1 MPRTLRQLVACPGCS
16 LQYDATELAP
26 GDRFHCGCGEL
37 VRVPEVRAHEAAVV
51 RCSSCGGPRQDG
63 ATKCTFCDS
72 AFTLHERDLHTI
84 CPRCTAR
91 ISDRARYCHA
101 CGMTIAPQ
109 ASAGSRTEF
118 ACPACTNG
126 HKLQSRPLDRREL
139 SVLEC
144 GSCAGLW
151 VGNEVFERLAANA
164 EEVRAAVAALGAGN
178 PAAALPIAPI
188 DAEQRLYRPCP
199 ICGSLMHRR
208 NYGRKSGVI
217 VDTCRGHGVW
227 FDDGEL
233 ARILGWLQSGGAR
246 RANLEVDLE
255 RRRVDRH
262 TGLYGPK
269 AEPPVLARERRTLA
283 DVVAPVIDFLGHF
296 I

>member
-1 MPRTLRQLVACPGCS
+1 MARTLRHLVACGECS
-16 LQYDATELAP
+16 LQYDASELGQ
-26 GDRFHCGCGEL
+26 GDRFHCGCGAL
-37 VRVPEVRAHEAAVV
+37 VRVPAVRVHEAAVV
-51 RCSSCGGPRQDG
+51 RCSSCGAPRQDR
-63 ATKCTFCDS
+63 AAKCTFCDS

-101 CGMTIAPQ
+101 CAMTIAPQ
-109 ASAGSRTEF
+109 ATAGSRTEF
-118 ACPACTNG
+118 ACPACDDG
-126 HKLQSRPLDRREL
+126 HRLQSRPLEERGL

-151 VGNEVFERLAANA
+151 VGNEVFERLASNA
-164 EEVRAAVAALGAGN
+164 EEVRAAVAALGGGN
-178 PAAALPIAPI
+178 PATAVPIAPI
-188 DAEQRLYRPCP
+188 DPAQRLYRPCP
-199 ICGSLMHRR
+199 VCGSLMHRR

-233 ARILGWLQSGGAR
+233 ARILGWLQSGGSR
-246 RANLEVDLE
+246 RARAEADLE
-255 RRRVDRH
+255 QRQLDRH

-269 AEPPVLARERRTLA
+269 AEPPALGREPRTLA
-283 DVVAPVIDFLGHF
+283 DVVGPVIDFLGHF
-296 I
+296 V